1 MSPIRAGSRASDEEL
16 TKVLVIG
23 GGIAGYCAAMAARR
37 DGAEVTV
44 VARAPGATALYSG
57 GMEVVDDL
65 DAVLAQEPHH
75 PITRL
80 GLDAVRL
87 ATELD
92 GAIGTLRLLLEKEGL
107 KFEGSWRARGLY
119 ADIHGLAR
127 PANLV
132 PASVVGGELRALS
145 GRRVAVVGVKEVG
158 DYDAKSTAQA
168 LKELHGI
175 DAFPE
180 EVSIPD
186 LPQSASLTD
195 LYGRRAPQP
204 SRTRSVANA
213 YPPGFTNLPQGSF
226 ELLASAPSPHGWRLQ
241 QALALGT
248 VKAQVTSLDA
258 ARGRITSVRA
268 GDRTFRADAFVFAP
282 GRHIGGGLEG
292 GRLTSEPL
300 LKLGVFHEGKSVAR
314 MGTRLQHLQY
324 LDPAEELRSGAS
336 TDKRLHPLDESSQ
349 VAYEN
354 LYAAGAVLGGY
365 DYSGPCG
372 FGVPILTGWLAGRW
386 AAKQE

>member
-1 MSPIRAGSRASDEEL
+1 M

-23 GGIAGYCAAMAARR
+23 GGIAAYCAAMAARR

-44 VARAPGATALYSG
+44 VAKAPGATALYAG
-57 GMEVVDDL
+57 GMEVIDDL
-65 DAVLAQEPHH
+65 DAVLAHQPHH
-75 PITRL
+75 PLTRL
-80 GLDAVRL
+80 GFDSVRW

-92 GAIGTLRLLLEKEGL
+92 TAINTLKLALEKEGL
-107 KFEGSWRARGLY
+107 KFEGSWRTRGLY

-132 PASVVGGELRALS
+132 PASVAGGELRALA

-158 DYDAKSTAQA
+158 DYDAASTAQA

-180 EVSIPD
+180 EVSLPE
-186 LPQSASLTD
+186 LPQAASLTD
-195 LYGRRAPQP
+195 LYGRRAPLP
-204 SRTRSVANA
+204 SRTRTVANA
-213 YPPGFTNLPQGSF
+213 YPPGFTNLPAGSF
-226 ELLASAPSPHGWRLQ
+226 ELLASPPSPHGWRLQ
-241 QALALGT
+241 QALALGIVRGHVASFEST
-248 VKAQVTSLDA
+248 
-258 ARGRITSVRA
+258 RGRIVGARA
-268 GDRTFRADAFVFAP
+268 GDRTFRADAFVFAT
-282 GRHIGGGLEG
+282 GHHIGGGLDG

-300 LKLGVFHEGKSVAR
+300 LKLGVYHDGTPVTR
-314 MGTRLQHLQY
+314 MGTRLQRLQY
-324 LDPAEELRSGAS
+324 LEPAEELRSGLV
-336 TDKRLHPLDESSQ
+336 TDERLHPLDEEGAVPYS
-349 VAYEN
+349 N